1 MAISSQGVNLSDFL
15 KHLSLCRHNKNSD
28 NRLRL
33 FLNNI
38 VKQNKLHQA
47 VDLHC

>member
-28 NRLRL
+28 NRLL

-47 VDLHC
+47 VDLDC